1 MSMTPPVVSQNASR
15 VYGIERDIT
24 RDSFERSAGA
34 KTAARRAPLV
44 LSQKRSFSGN
54 LRLRV
59 YSLGKEKPQPGV
71 IATQKSVLPRLLL
84 EYIHDNVFRL
94 LESYHPSSYR
104 KEEVRKR
111 D

>member
-1 MSMTPPVVSQNASR
+1 MQLNDMNLLTTRNDIV
-15 VYGIERDIT
+15 ERDI
-24 RDSFERSAGA
+24 DSTHVRGNASPA
-34 KTAARRAPLV
+34 V
-44 LSQKRSFSGN
+44 LLCRLISQKRSFSGN

-84 EYIHDNVFRL
+84 ECIHDNVFRL